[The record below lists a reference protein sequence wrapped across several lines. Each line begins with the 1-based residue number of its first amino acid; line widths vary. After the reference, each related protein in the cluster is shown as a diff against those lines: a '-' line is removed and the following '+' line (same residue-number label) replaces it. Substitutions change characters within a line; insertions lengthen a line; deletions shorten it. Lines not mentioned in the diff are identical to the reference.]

1 MQITLVRPIFNM
13 EELRPILD
21 IPLGLLSLATVLTN
35 AGHTVKIIDMQML
48 LVKGIL
54 IFNDDYYHKCAEM
67 ILANEPELIGFTA
80 LCNSYP
86 EALLIAKECR
96 ALEPTTPIIFGGP
109 QATFS
114 DADTLAEFPWIDAIV
129 RGEGEQVIVQ
139 IVSTLEK
146 ALKMRLGDGID
157 SDAGTV
163 ASSTRMNL
171 EGILGVT
178 YRTNEGEVI
187 RNADQP
193 YIENLDILPHLN
205 YNLLEYGADY
215 FRPELALS
223 IDVGRGCPYKC
234 RYCSTSLLW
243 RRQFRIKSPERI
255 VAEIQELRDRFGVK
269 VFKLTHDLFTVNKEI
284 ALKFSR
290 LLRETCP
297 DVSWSCS
304 ARTTTIDE
312 EILQEFARSKCQ
324 MIFYGIESGSRET
337 LEYFR
342 KGLDPDE
349 ALQVVRL
356 TLAHKIKVMT
366 SFIVG
371 APEESEA
378 DVNQTL
384 LLGLKCKVMGATSA
398 HMHVL
403 IPESGTEICAENK
416 DKFELNLEAL
426 RGSMRLANA
435 HSEIEMEMIRKY
447 PWIFS
452 TFYTIRNDQLP
463 GTLLH
468 EIESSF
474 NRVMSYFA
482 KTVYAI
488 LLETGWEPLRLLRE
502 WKSWWVARNGEEREF
517 ILTKSEVIELFP
529 IFVKEMSA
537 TGVFSAA
544 YLPDL
549 LNYEEISVNMDDS
562 QYFLDKNPCL
572 RKATSENELLLS
584 EECVIGHFRYDVTG
598 VIEALK
604 NLQVPPTE
612 EREMYL
618 IFRYLGANSVKS
630 ILTNEF
636 TFDILRGSAQQ
647 VKLSTLKKR
656 MLDKWQQASATVEAD
671 FDTAIEQLVYHKF
684 IKIMA

>member
-21 IPLGLLSLATVLTN
+21 IPLGLLSLATVLTD

-54 IFNDDYYHKCAEM
+54 TFNEDYYRRCAEM
-67 ILANEPELIGFTA
+67 ILDNAPELIGFTA

-96 ALEPTTPIIFGGP
+96 AFEPDVPIIFGGP

-114 DADTLAEFPWIDAIV
+114 DVDTLTEFPWINAIV
-129 RGEGEQVIVQ
+129 RGEGEQVILQ
-139 IVSTLEK
+139 IVSILEQTK
-146 ALKMRLGDGID
+146 QTKLVDR
-157 SDAGTV
+157 V
-163 ASSTRMNL
+163 ADLS
-171 EGILGVT
+171 EVPGVT
-178 YRTNEGEVI
+178 YRSSQGEVK

-193 YIENLDILPHLN
+193 YIENLDTLPHLN
-205 YNLLEYGADY
+205 YNLLEYGPDY

-255 VAEIQELRDRFGVK
+255 VAEIKELRDRFGVK

-290 LLRETCP
+290 LLREICP

-312 EILQEFARSKCQ
+312 EILQEFALSKCQ

-349 ALQVVRL
+349 ALGVVKA
-356 TLAHKIKVMT
+356 TLAQKIKVMT
-366 SFIVG
+366 SFIIG
-371 APEESEA
+371 APEEDETS
-378 DVNQTL
+378 VNQTL

-403 IPESGTEICAENK
+403 IPESGTEICAENR

-435 HSEIEMEMIRKY
+435 HSQVEKEMIQKY

-452 TFYTIRNDQLP
+452 TFYTIRNEQLP
-463 GTLLH
+463 ATLLH
-468 EIESSF
+468 ETESTF
-474 NRVMSYFA
+474 NRMMSYFA

-488 LLETGWEPLRLLRE
+488 LVETGWEPLRLLRE
-502 WKSWWVARNGEEREF
+502 WKRWWVARIGEEREF

-529 IFVKEMSA
+529 IFVKEMA
-537 TGVFSAA
+537 AAQVLRAA

-549 LNYEEISVNMDDS
+549 LKYEEISVNMDDS
-562 QYFLDKNPCL
+562 QYFLDKTPCL
-572 RKATSENELLLS
+572 KEASPEDCLALS
-584 EECVIGHFRYDVTG
+584 EECVIGHFHYDVTK

-604 NLQVPPTE
+604 DLRVPPVE

-630 ILTNEF
+630 IVTNEF
-636 TFDILRGSAQQ
+636 TYDILHGCSGQI
-647 VKLSTLKKR
+647 KLSDLKQQ
-656 MLDKWQQASATVEAD
+656 MLVKWAPVSQTAESDFESAVQ
-671 FDTAIEQLVYHKF
+671 QLVYHKF
-684 IKIMA
+684 IKALA